1 MVNDYT
7 FQDITIKKNLKIK
20 KKIYFNQYFEIKQQ
34 SSAQKSNKLSQ
45 LEQNQDAKT
54 QKSLSNTQ
62 NISQK
67 KEIIDNLDSI
77 NLQAQAQLTINSDFS
92 DNQQINQFDSIQVLE
107 QGDLSYELRIWDRD
121 QAKKD
126 AINTLDLKY
135 SNRVDVILDNLLQ
148 KQYYLGKF
156 IAKGG
161 QGAFA
166 PQEQIKFDSKINF
179 KADVYSLGLTLKQI
193 IQVYKIVNPEDLFVQ
208 SFEDIIDNKMIQNLQ
223 SERQN
228 CQQLHKQFFN
238 LFIQSDFVEF
248 AELYHKKIQIQNQQI
263 T

>member
-161 QGAFA
+161 QGAVFEGSKL
-166 PQEQIKFDSKINF
+166 QTNRQQIYNGSHPDVSNVLNNIGILFRAKCNYQSALQYLNESINII
-179 KADVYSLGLTLKQI
+179 KQI
-193 IQVYKIVNPEDLFVQ
+193 FNNDHP
-208 SFEDIIDNKMIQNLQ
+208 NL
-223 SERQN
+223 S
-228 CQQLHKQFFN
+228 
-238 LFIQSDFVEF
+238 S
-248 AELYHKKIQIQNQQI
+248 
-263 T
+263 